1 MIIKN
6 DHDLAKYIELPVER
20 LEHCSLEHVDYATT
34 LESDGYTV
42 IMRMCD
48 EDIPSKSS
56 ILAYP
61 FTDDEFD
68 EKLISIQCFADH
80 LAHEA
85 KGKHGNYDG
94 IVDNYDMPELLE
106 DEIAEILHNHAG
118 EEICIMRNPKDMLVQ
133 YACSKHE
140 YNKDLVDKIYDAL
153 RRHYFVTV
161 NGKNI
166 IDL

>member
-6 DHDLAKYIELPVER
+6 DRDLANHIVVPVE
-20 LEHCSLEHVDYATT
+20 LIGHCHVDVDYATT
-34 LESDGYTV
+34 IESDGYTV
-42 IMRMCD
+42 IMRMC
-48 EDIPSKSS
+48 EEGLPSQSN

-68 EKLISIQCFADH
+68 EKLSSLQCFADH

-94 IVDNYDMPELLE
+94 IVDDYDMPELLE
-106 DEIAEILHNHAG
+106 DEIAEILDNHAG
-118 EEICIMRNPKDMLVQ
+118 EEICIMKSPTIAESFKYTDYESDKVIV
-133 YACSKHE
+133 E
-140 YNKDLVDKIYDAL
+140 KIYDAL

>member
-6 DHDLAKYIELPVER
+6 DRDLANHIVIPVER
-20 LEHCSLEHVDYATT
+20 ICHCHIAVDYATT
-34 LESDGYTV
+34 IESDGYTV
-42 IMRMCD
+42 IMRMC
-48 EDIPSKSS
+48 EEGLPSQSS

-61 FTDDEFD
+61 FTDEEFD
-68 EKLISIQCFADH
+68 EKLSSLQCFADH

-94 IVDNYDMPELLE
+94 IVDDYDMPELLE
-106 DEIAEILHNHAG
+106 DEIAEILDNHAG
-118 EEICIMRNPKDMLVQ
+118 EEVCIMKRPTIAESFK
-133 YACSKHE
+133 YADYASDKAIVE
-140 YNKDLVDKIYDAL
+140 KIYDAL